1 MSGMSN
7 PKLNNGKAPASNG
20 GVQLLSKMV
29 SGVIQTQGG
38 RDVVKNIIA
47 DIFHTWSGSSQVK
60 KSLTDHVIL
69 KAVSGF
75 IDPRQAPSS
84 NQAIEVFWSDPQTIL
99 EVFNAIPELVN
110 IVLTTLGRIGDGMQA
125 ISVEQ
130 KAGAIKNMI
139 HGIDMAQLGKLT
151 NAMLK
156 GLRSILVEQ
165 PGFLAEMIQTPLV
178 SYFKNSDFA
187 EIRDLMDALDG
198 PLVTMV
204 AKLLEILWEYPSK
217 VLMLAASVVKLVNI
231 VMKALHEVVG
241 SLNPIAPEMLTEL
254 LFSVAGDLEGKPLGS
269 LSNSINE
276 LIRQLHMGSVF
287 YLEGR
292 ETLTTRDLRRL
303 LREAYA
309 VIDPVLRRKAQVA
322 IAEEKEFMA
331 KAGADTLREHP
342 EFVYELLG
350 AYAGLKNPAIRAW
363 RRKVGILEDLPQEDV
378 FRALSNGV
386 SSLDTQE
393 LGDGL
398 SVVLRLA
405 NAFHAYDP
413 QRLSNLCAT
422 MSTCLDADAL
432 RTCSQWLIQ
441 DGLAALKPLTD
452 AVVPSLINGLA
463 ALLSPE
469 EASPEHRTALASLRK
484 VFIQGQEVKGEKRAK
499 RSSRHYQ

>member
-1 MSGMSN
+1 
-7 PKLNNGKAPASNG
+7 
-20 GVQLLSKMV
+20 
-29 SGVIQTQGG
+29 
-38 RDVVKNIIA
+38 
-47 DIFHTWSGSSQVK
+47 
-60 KSLTDHVIL
+60 
-69 KAVSGF
+69 
-75 IDPRQAPSS
+75 
-84 NQAIEVFWSDPQTIL
+84 
-99 EVFNAIPELVN
+99 
-110 IVLTTLGRIGDGMQA
+110 
-125 ISVEQ
+125 
-130 KAGAIKNMI
+130 
-139 HGIDMAQLGKLT
+139 
-151 NAMLK
+151 
-156 GLRSILVEQ
+156 
-165 PGFLAEMIQTPLV
+165 
-178 SYFKNSDFA
+178 
-187 EIRDLMDALDG
+187 
-198 PLVTMV
+198 
-204 AKLLEILWEYPSK
+204 
-217 VLMLAASVVKLVNI
+217 MLAASVVKLVNI

-287 YLEGR
+287 YLEGG

-322 IAEEKEFMA
+322 IAEEKESMA

-378 FRALSNGV
+378 FRALSKGV

-452 AVVPSLINGLA
+452 AVVPSLINGLV